1 MTVMTTSKITSKG
14 QTTIPK
20 EIREALHAGGGD
32 TLAFEPQGDGTVM
45 VRKVQPFDLTWHD
58 ALSST
63 FADEWNSPE
72 DEEAFRDL

>member
-1 MTVMTTSKITSKG
+1 MTTSKLTSKG

-20 EIREALHAGGGD
+20 EIREALQAEVGD

-45 VRKVQPFDLTWHD
+45 IRKVHPLDVAWHD
-58 ALSST
+58 AMSST
-63 FADEWNSPE
+63 FADEWNSRE